1 MPEEEAEELQL
12 GPDDAANDN
21 QGDAPDGQTINEI
34 VELLGGALGGILAGD
49 LDEDRVHARF
59 AEAEALFAQLSEEGQ
74 AHFEGTFRMQLEQ
87 GLGMLM
93 DRDPDRH
100 EEAVEHFVAS
110 LEAAEKARDE
120 LGPIADEELN
130 ADLKNIELAARLAL
144 AQSNLRTVR
153 GDERKRLQIEVASL
167 QKQVKGPFAEKITVL
182 FRQLAEAVPLFGEA
196 SRLLREMDLE
206 RAAETISRAKEKSGD
221 PETLLAELKSQALE
235 DIVIAPLADVIER
248 SGLFYT
254 GFNKLIEA
262 TQLYIRAHRDAVLG
276 NAQQAHVK
284 QLERA
289 ESLIDEAQ
297 PELNE
302 GGLVLEGMAGSEL
315 DLEGLES
322 ALDALRKNIVN
333 LRRLVTAALLPKQQV
348 RNAAPLLV
356 LLFLITFLVSL
367 FGLRLSGLVDDLGGV
382 DLLAIVGFSLV
393 VSFGGTFGATVG
405 LSALST
411 VGGLFGKGKDR
422 APKKSEGSVG
432 G

>member
-1 MPEEEAEELQL
+1 MPGEEAEELPL
-12 GPDDAANDN
+12 GPGDAANDN
-21 QGDAPDGQTINEI
+21 QGDSPDGQTINEI

-49 LDEDRVHARF
+49 LDEDGVHARS

-74 AHFEGTFRMQLEQ
+74 AHFEGTFRVQLEQ
-87 GLGMLM
+87 GLGLLM

-100 EEAVEHFVAS
+100 EEAVEHFVAA

-120 LGPIADEELN
+120 LGPIVDEEFN
-130 ADLKNIELAARLAL
+130 ATLKNNVLAARLQL
-144 AQSNLRTVR
+144 AQSNLRTAR
-153 GDERKRLQIEVASL
+153 GEERKRLQIEVASL
-167 QKQVKGPFAEKITVL
+167 QNQLKGPFAKITVL

-196 SRLLREMDLE
+196 TRLLREMDLE

-221 PETLLAELKSQALE
+221 PATLLAELKSQALE
-235 DIVIAPLADVIER
+235 DIAPLADVIER
-248 SGLFYT
+248 SGMFYT
-254 GFNKLIEA
+254 GFDKLIEA

-302 GGLVLEGMAGSEL
+302 GGLVLSGMAGSEL

-422 APKKSEGSVG
+422 APKKSEGSVRG
-432 G
+432 